1 MQEIET
7 RAEAPTVAAIPQ
19 RQRAPAARSA
29 PAATPLLG
37 QTLLDRV
44 GNTPLIAVQRVRPDN
59 PRVQILIKAE
69 WFNPGGSV
77 KDRAALQIVDDAQ
90 ARGDLR
96 PGVTLID
103 SSSGNTGIAYAMI
116 GAARGFPVELVMP
129 ASVSEERKL
138 IAAAYGAKI
147 TYSDPYEGSDGA
159 IRLVRKLVA
168 EQGERYYYAD
178 QYSNPSNWQAHY
190 RTTGPEIW
198 RQTLGQVTHFVAS
211 LGTSG
216 TSMGVGRYLHERNPA
231 IKIVG
236 VQPDDPM
243 HGIEGLKHMESAIV
257 PAIYDE
263 SLLDQKLLVGTEE
276 SFDMTRRIAA
286 EEGIFA
292 GQSSGAA
299 MLGALR
305 VAETLT
311 EGVVVVVFPDGG
323 DKYLTTSLWKYDDW
337 SI

>member
-1 MQEIET
+1 MIAPPRRVPQPAL
-7 RAEAPTVAAIPQ
+7 RAAAY
-19 RQRAPAARSA
+19 
-29 PAATPLLG
+29 G
-37 QTLLDRV
+37 QSILERV
-44 GNTPLIAVQRVRPDN
+44 GNTPLIAPQRVVPAN
-59 PRVQILIKAE
+59 PSVQLLIKAE

-77 KDRAALQIVDDAQ
+77 KDRAALQIVLDAER
-90 ARGDLR
+90 RGDLA
-96 PGVTLID
+96 GGKTLID
-103 SSSGNTGIAYAMI
+103 SSSGNTGIAYAMV
-116 GAARGFPVELVMP
+116 GAALGFPVELVMP

-138 IAAAYGAKI
+138 IAAGYGAKI

-159 IRLVRKLVA
+159 IRLVRRVIA

-190 RTTGPEIW
+190 QGSGPEIW
-198 RQTLGQVTHFVAS
+198 RQTQGKITHFVAG

-216 TSMGVGRYLHERNPA
+216 TIMGTGRYLRECNPQVQ
-231 IKIVG
+231 IVG
-236 VQPDDPM
+236 VQPDDAL

-263 SLLDQKLLVGTEE
+263 HLLDQKLLVNTEE
-276 SFDMTRRIAA
+276 AFDLTRRMAR

-292 GQSSGAA
+292 GGSSGAA

-305 VAETLT
+305 LAETLDT
-311 EGVVVVVFPDGG
+311 GVIVVVFPDGG
-323 DKYLTTSLWKYDDW
+323 DKYLTTSLWKYDSDW

>member
-1 MQEIET
+1 MAASPRPSGPVAI
-7 RAEAPTVAAIPQ
+7 AAPP
-19 RQRAPAARSA
+19 
-29 PAATPLLG
+29 LG
-37 QTLLDRV
+37 QPILERV
-44 GNTPLIAVQRVRPDN
+44 GNTPLIAPQRVVPRN
-59 PRVQILIKAE
+59 PRVQVLIKAE

-77 KDRAALQIVDDAQ
+77 KDRAAKQIVLDAER
-90 ARGDLR
+90 RGDLV
-96 PGVTLID
+96 PGKTLID
-103 SSSGNTGIAYAMI
+103 SSSGNTGIAYAML

-129 ASVSEERKL
+129 QSVSEERKL

-168 EQGERYYYAD
+168 EHPERYYYAD
-178 QYSNPSNWQAHY
+178 QYSNPSNWLAHY
-190 RTTGPEIW
+190 HGTGPEVW
-198 RQTLGQVTHFVAS
+198 RQTLGQVSHFVGG

-216 TSMGVGRYLHERNPA
+216 TIMGAGRYLRERNPEVG
-231 IKIVG
+231 IVG
-236 VQPDDPM
+236 VQPDDAM

-263 SLLDQKLLVGTEE
+263 GLLTKKLLVNTEE
-276 SFDMTRRIAA
+276 AFDMTRRMAA

-305 VAETLT
+305 LAETL
-311 EGVVVVVFPDGG
+311 EQGVIVVVFPDGG
-323 DKYLTTSLWKYDDW
+323 DKYLTTSLWKFTDW

>member
-1 MQEIET
+1 MIAPSR
-7 RAEAPTVAAIPQ
+7 RASQAVAP
-19 RQRAPAARSA
+19 SA
-29 PAATPLLG
+29 FG
-37 QTLLDRV
+37 QDILDRV
-44 GNTPLIAVQRVRPDN
+44 GNTPLIVPKRVAPSNPD
-59 PRVQILIKAE
+59 VHVLIKAE

-77 KDRAALQIVDDAQ
+77 KDRAALQIVLDAER
-90 ARGDLR
+90 RGDLVE
-96 PGVTLID
+96 GKTLID
-103 SSSGNTGIAYAMI
+103 SSSGNTGIAYAMV
-116 GAARGFPVELVMP
+116 GAAKGFPVELVMP

-138 IAAAYGAKI
+138 IAAGYGAKI

-159 IRLVRKLVA
+159 IRLVRRIVA
-168 EQGERYYYAD
+168 EQGDRYYYAD

-190 RTTGPEIW
+190 KGSGPEIW
-198 RQTLGQVTHFVAS
+198 RQTEGTVTHFVAG

-216 TSMGVGRYLHERNPA
+216 TIMGAGRYLRERNPDVQ
-231 IKIVG
+231 IVG
-236 VQPDDPM
+236 VQPDDAL

-263 SLLDQKLLVGTEE
+263 RLLDQKLLVNTEE
-276 SFDMTRRIAA
+276 AFDLTRRIAR

-305 VAETLT
+305 LADTLDR
-311 EGVVVVVFPDGG
+311 GVIVVVFPDGG
-323 DKYLTTSLWKYDDW
+323 DKYLTTSLWKYDSDW

>member
-1 MQEIET
+1 MIASP
-7 RAEAPTVAAIPQ
+7 RLAAPTIA
-19 RQRAPAARSA
+19 APAF
-29 PAATPLLG
+29 G
-37 QTLLDRV
+37 QYILDRV
-44 GNTPLIAVQRVRPDN
+44 GNTPLIAPKRVVPSN
-59 PRVQILIKAE
+59 PRVHVLIKAE

-77 KDRAALQIVDDAQ
+77 KDRAALQIVLDAER
-90 ARGDLR
+90 RGDLAA
-96 PGVTLID
+96 GKTLID
-103 SSSGNTGIAYAMI
+103 SSSGNTGIAYAMV

-138 IAAAYGAKI
+138 IAAGYGAKI

-159 IRLVRKLVA
+159 IRQVRRIVA

-178 QYSNPSNWQAHY
+178 QYSNPSNWLAHY
-190 RTTGPEIW
+190 QTSGPEIW
-198 RQTLGQVTHFVAS
+198 RQTLGQVTHFVAG

-216 TSMGVGRYLHERNPA
+216 TIMGTGRYLRERSPQVQ
-231 IKIVG
+231 IVG
-236 VQPDDPM
+236 VQPDDAL

-263 SLLDQKLLVGTEE
+263 RLLDQKLLVNTEE
-276 SFDMTRRIAA
+276 AFDMTRRIAR

-305 VAETLT
+305 LAETLDT
-311 EGVVVVVFPDGG
+311 GVIVVVFPDGG
-323 DKYLTTSLWKYDDW
+323 DKYLTTSLWRYDSDW

>member
-1 MQEIET
+1 MIASP
-7 RAEAPTVAAIPQ
+7 RLAAPTIA
-19 RQRAPAARSA
+19 APAF
-29 PAATPLLG
+29 G
-37 QTLLDRV
+37 QYILDRV
-44 GNTPLIAVQRVRPDN
+44 GNTPLIAPKRVVPSN
-59 PRVQILIKAE
+59 PRVHVLIKAE

-77 KDRAALQIVDDAQ
+77 KDRAALQIVLDAEQ
-90 ARGDLR
+90 RGDLA
-96 PGVTLID
+96 GGKTLID
-103 SSSGNTGIAYAMI
+103 SSSGNTGIAYAMV

-138 IAAAYGAKI
+138 IAAGYGAKI
-147 TYSDPYEGSDGA
+147 AYSDPYEGSDGA
-159 IRLVRKLVA
+159 IRQVRRIVA

-178 QYSNPSNWQAHY
+178 QYSNPSNWLAHY
-190 RTTGPEIW
+190 QTSGPEIW
-198 RQTLGQVTHFVAS
+198 RQTLGQVTHFVAG

-216 TSMGVGRYLHERNPA
+216 TIMGTGRYLRERSSQVQ
-231 IKIVG
+231 IVG
-236 VQPDDPM
+236 VQPDDAL

-263 SLLDQKLLVGTEE
+263 RLLDQKLLVNTEE
-276 SFDMTRRIAA
+276 AFDMTRRIAR

-305 VAETLT
+305 LAETLDT
-311 EGVVVVVFPDGG
+311 GVIVVVFPDGG
-323 DKYLTTSLWKYDDW
+323 DKYLTTSLWKYDSDW

>member
-1 MQEIET
+1 VIAPSR
-7 RAEAPTVAAIPQ
+7 RASQAVAAP
-19 RQRAPAARSA
+19 P
-29 PAATPLLG
+29 LG
-37 QTLLDRV
+37 QDILDRV
-44 GNTPLIAVQRVRPDN
+44 GNTPLIAPKRVVPSNPD
-59 PRVQILIKAE
+59 VHVLIKAE

-77 KDRAALQIVDDAQ
+77 KDRAALQIVLDAER
-90 ARGDLR
+90 RGDLAD
-96 PGVTLID
+96 GKTLID
-103 SSSGNTGIAYAMI
+103 SSSGNTGIAYAMV

-138 IAAAYGAKI
+138 IAAGYGAKI
-147 TYSDPYEGSDGA
+147 TYSDPYDGSDGA
-159 IRLVRKLVA
+159 IREVRRIVA

-178 QYSNPSNWQAHY
+178 QYSNPSNWRAHY
-190 RTTGPEIW
+190 QTTGPEVW
-198 RQTLGQVTHFVAS
+198 RQTQGQVTHFVAS

-216 TSMGVGRYLHERNPA
+216 TIMGTGRYLRERNPQVR
-231 IKIVG
+231 IIG
-236 VQPDDPM
+236 VQPDDAL

-263 SLLDQKLLVGTEE
+263 RLLDQKLLVNTEE
-276 SFDMTRRIAA
+276 AFAMTRRVAS

-305 VAETLT
+305 LAETLDA
-311 EGVVVVVFPDGG
+311 GVIVVVFPDGG
-323 DKYLTTSLWKYDDW
+323 DKYLTTSLWKYDSDW